1 MNKDSGIK
9 SCNDKVFE
17 DKKKK
22 LIELGF
28 FIDPNSNKD
37 EWHIYNWKHG
47 GWNNKDNK
55 FHNPARLLNKIY
67 PNANDRLEYH
77 WLYMNYY
84 LATKTDVDRQCNTCG
99 IRPQLTS
106 KYKPIIVNDLII
118 RNGKGS
124 NFNSYHVPCA
134 INLIVEMI
142 DTLITIPKRN
152 TLLNDILKEQEERKQ

>member
-1 MNKDSGIK
+1 MRGSIDK
-9 SCNDKVFE
+9 KVFE

-28 FIDPNSNKD
+28 FIDPELNKLD
-37 EWHIYNWKHG
+37 WHIYNYKNG
-47 GWNNKDNK
+47 GWNNKDGK
-55 FHNPARLLNKIY
+55 WINPATLVSKKY
-67 PNANDRLEYH
+67 PSVAGHLEYM
-77 WLYMNYY
+77 WLHMNYY
-84 LATKTDVDRQCNTCG
+84 LATITDVDRQCNACG

-118 RNGKGS
+118 RNGKGA

-134 INLIVEMI
+134 INIIVEMI

>member
-1 MNKDSGIK
+1 MRGSIDK
-9 SCNDKVFE
+9 KVFE

-22 LIELGF
+22 LIGLGF
-28 FIDPNSNKD
+28 FIDPKLNKLD
-37 EWHIYNWKHG
+37 WHIYNYKNG
-47 GWNNKDNK
+47 GWSIKNGKWI
-55 FHNPARLLNKIY
+55 NPAKLVSKQY
-67 PNANDRLEYH
+67 PSVAGKLEYT
-77 WLYMNYY
+77 WLHMNYY
-84 LATKTDVDRQCNTCG
+84 IATKTDVDRQCNACG

-118 RNGKGS
+118 RNGKGA